1 MQNEMY
7 MMIHVNLKYINSKL
21 IV

>member
-7 MMIHVNLKYINSKL
+7 VMIHVNLKYINSKL